1 MNMKAP
7 IERLSG
13 CLDLIQGR
21 TCNAGNRIK
30 KLTKTKKKKP
40 SKSEL
45 EDKDKNNGDL
55 NATILFGI
63 ILSKLI

>member
-1 MNMKAP
+1 MKASVD
-7 IERLSG
+7 RLFG

-21 TCNAGNRIK
+21 TCNARNRIK
-30 KLTKTKKKKP
+30 NLTKAMKKP
-40 SKSEL
+40 SRSSEL
-45 EDKDKNNGDL
+45 EDKENGDL